1 MNSILAI
8 NAHLKYVE
16 FLLHVFDN
24 YDDSVTLGHIRS
36 EFIDKFSTLHI
47 LLNQNFG
54 VYRLLPLMLIK
65 EEYKKDRKPLEG
77 IIKQIKQIRDSI
89 AHNDFSMDEKGYNFN
104 DGKSSLSLSYSE
116 LAELIHK
123 IENNFLKGQKP

>member
-1 MNSILAI
+1 MNSILTI

-24 YDDSVTLGHIRS
+24 YDDSVTLGQIRS
-36 EFIDKFSTLHI
+36 EFVDKFSTQHV

-65 EEYKKDRKPLEG
+65 EEYKRDRKPLEG
-77 IIKQIKQIRDSI
+77 IVKQIKQIRDSI
-89 AHNDFSMDEKGYNFN
+89 AHNDFSMDENGYNFN
-104 DGKSSLSLSYSE
+104 DGKSSFSLSYSE
-116 LAELIHK
+116 LTELVHK
-123 IENNFLKGQKP
+123 IENNFHKGLEP